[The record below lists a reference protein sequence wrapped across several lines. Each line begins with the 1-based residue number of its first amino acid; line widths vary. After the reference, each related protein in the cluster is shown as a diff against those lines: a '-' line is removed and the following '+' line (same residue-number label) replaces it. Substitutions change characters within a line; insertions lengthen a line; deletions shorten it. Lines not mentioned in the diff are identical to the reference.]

1 MIEEV
6 KTRISVGK
14 DDAISLEVW
23 VEQHLQIAENY
34 AHLNAF
40 VHIFRQQ
47 ALADAQRIDLEIAS
61 GRKKGLLY
69 GILISVKDNICIADR
84 PVSAASAIL
93 KGYISPFSATA
104 VERLL
109 LEDAIIIGTTNCD
122 EFGMGSASTHTI
134 YGPVRNAADPQKVAG
149 GSSGGAAVSVQIGAC
164 HLALGTDT
172 GGSIRQPAA
181 FCNLLGFKPGYGRIS
196 RHGLIAYA
204 SSFDQLGFIAKDP
217 AYLELAYQ
225 LCKGADE
232 YDATVSRTP
241 DVEVGDVS
249 SIRLAAFT
257 NFFADGNAYTVD
269 VLEVIHQLADT
280 WPVDFSIFEGMDYLV
295 PTYYILTTAEA
306 STNLSRY
313 DGVRYGYRHPEA
325 KSLDEMYKWTRT
337 RGFGAEVKKRIM
349 LGTFVLSEGY
359 FDAYYTKAQKVR
371 QKLRNKLLAILQKS
385 DFIVIPVTASG
396 PWAVDYVAKD
406 ALEVYY
412 SDVYTVLASL
422 GGLPAISVPLTFG
435 NRKVNLQILAAPNHE
450 RKLLAFSKKLM
461 EIGTK

>member
-1 MIEEV
+1 MTEEF
-6 KTRISVGK
+6 KTNLSVGK
-14 DDAISLEVW
+14 DHGISLESW
-23 VEQHLQIAENY
+23 VEQHLKIAENH
-34 AHLNAF
+34 AQLNAF
-40 VHIFRQQ
+40 VHIFREQ
-47 ALADAQRIDLEIAS
+47 ALAEAQRIDREIAA
-61 GRKKGLLY
+61 GRNKGLLY

-93 KGYISPFSATA
+93 RGYVSPFSATA

-109 LEDAIIIGTTNCD
+109 SEDAIIIGTTNCD
-122 EFGMGSASTHTI
+122 EFGMGSGSTHST

-181 FCNLLGFKPGYGRIS
+181 FCDLLGFKPGYGKIS

-217 AYLELAYQ
+217 AYIELAYQ

-241 DVEVGDVS
+241 DETAWDLS
-249 SIRLAAFT
+249 SVRLAGFS
-257 NFFADGNAYTVD
+257 NFFAEGNAYTAD
-269 VLEVIHQLADT
+269 VLAVIRQLSET
-280 WPVDFSIFEGMDYLV
+280 WPVDFTIFEGMDYLV

-337 RGFGAEVKKRIM
+337 SGFGAEVKKRIM

-371 QKLRNKLLAILQKS
+371 QKLRNNLMAILQKS

-422 GGLPAISVPLTFG
+422 GGLPAISVPLTFA
-435 NRKVNLQILAAPNHE
+435 NRRVNLQILAAPNHE
-450 RKLLAFSKKLM
+450 RKLLAFSKKLI
-461 EIGTK
+461 EIGSK